1 MQIHL
6 VCCWQC
12 CRNLTVNY
20 PDTTNNMVDEVG
32 RCVPAHLAQ
41 YSCSPPRELGSATIR
56 HSQFVCQANLELS
69 LGNFQLVAN
78 VTDLSS
84 FAFTSVAVV

>member
-1 MQIHL
+1 MKSDDVFPHIWPNIRVHL
-6 VCCWQC
+6 
-12 CRNLTVNY
+12 
-20 PDTTNNMVDEVG
+20 
-32 RCVPAHLAQ
+32 
-41 YSCSPPRELGSATIR
+41 RELGSVTIR
-56 HSQFVCQANLELS
+56 HSHAQFVCQANLELS

>member
-1 MQIHL
+1 MFPHIWPNIRVHL
-6 VCCWQC
+6 
-12 CRNLTVNY
+12 
-20 PDTTNNMVDEVG
+20 
-32 RCVPAHLAQ
+32 
-41 YSCSPPRELGSATIR
+41 RELGSATIR